1 MSWKDTLSEAA
12 PSIMVA
18 VFTAASGGAVW
29 VIRTLLTN
37 REEIQI
43 LKKELAGQAV
53 IREIDRQNV
62 DDLKKMIAD
71 HRSES
76 VESSRAIRDRLD
88 KIIDSGG

>member
-12 PSIMVA
+12 PSIVVA
-18 VFTAASGGAVW
+18 VITAASGGAVW

-62 DDLKKMIAD
+62 DDLKKAIAE
-71 HRSES
+71 HRRES
-76 VESSRAIRDRLD
+76 VESSAAIRERLD

>member
-1 MSWKDTLSEAA
+1 MSWRETFQDAA
-12 PSIMVA
+12 PSILVA
-18 VFTAASGGAVW
+18 VLTAASGGAVW

-62 DDLKKMIAD
+62 ADLKKMFTD

-76 VESSRAIRDRLD
+76 VESSRAICERLD
-88 KIIDSGG
+88 RIIDGHG